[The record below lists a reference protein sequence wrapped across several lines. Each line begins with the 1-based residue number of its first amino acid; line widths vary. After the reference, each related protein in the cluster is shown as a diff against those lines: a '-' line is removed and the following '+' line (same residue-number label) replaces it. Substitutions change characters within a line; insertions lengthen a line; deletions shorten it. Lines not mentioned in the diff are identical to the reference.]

1 MGMRILTAILQ
12 QMDAT
17 LSINRARG
25 TEFVISI
32 PIEVA
37 QN

>member
-1 MGMRILTAILQ
+1 
-12 QMDAT
+12 MDAS

-37 QN
+37 PS